1 MVSTLKRAEARAPGA
16 ERGVYAAS
24 TSEYLPS
31 ILCRESAIVSTL
43 KRAEARA
50 PGAVSSCAL
59 MRLGFLTALLLAAT
73 VFTGLAQSPLQNFIT
88 ARDGQ
93 LLDGDQ
99 PFRFISFNIPNLL
112 LVEDN
117 MPFTGSNAWRLP
129 DAYEITDGL
138 ATVKQMGGTVVRT
151 YTITVVRGDQ
161 PPAEVSHVLG
171 PGQFNETAFRSLDQ
185 VLQIANEQ
193 GVRLIIPLVNN
204 WPWMG
209 GRGEYAKFRGK
220 TQNEFWTDPQL
231 IADFKETIRHVLTR
245 TNTLTGVPYNEDKA
259 ILCWETGNELDSPAA
274 WTREIAAYIKSLDH
288 HHLVLDGNTSGM
300 RSGSLDIPD
309 VDMVTTHHYS
319 GGRGGGMAQ
328 TIRNNAAQAKGK
340 KLYLVGEFGF
350 VPTAQM
356 ADAIQAIR
364 DSSAVGGLLWSLRF
378 HNRDGGFYWHSED
391 MGGNRYKAFHWP
403 GSPVA
408 ADYDEI
414 NFMTMVRTNAFAIR
428 GLTPPPIPVPAP
440 PKLLSV
446 TPNGAISWQGSVG
459 ASGYQ
464 VEFNDTN
471 ELTHEWSIWATNVD
485 ESATQYQP
493 QLTLNFRQVDNWQ
506 FRYRSFG
513 LADKWYFRVRAL
525 NEAGRSEPS
534 NIIGPVRLYSN
545 ILVADEL
552 ADFAQVK
559 SHTDGWKLT
568 IRDSRSAKEDATRAV
583 GQAGDALTYA
593 LGAWAGCNCRVY
605 AYFPHEESEVKLAV
619 SQDGQTFQDVPVKKD
634 DYSEPPGDNHYWK
647 RALFH
652 AENIPAGSSLRI
664 TLTGETQIGRV
675 EITQLATHQ

>member
-1 MVSTLKRAEARAPGA
+1 
-16 ERGVYAAS
+16 
-24 TSEYLPS
+24 
-31 ILCRESAIVSTL
+31 
-43 KRAEARA
+43 
-50 PGAVSSCAL
+50 
-59 MRLGFLTALLLAAT
+59 
-73 VFTGLAQSPLQNFIT
+73 
-88 ARDGQ
+88 
-93 LLDGDQ
+93 
-99 PFRFISFNIPNLL
+99 
-112 LVEDN
+112 
-117 MPFTGSNAWRLP
+117 
-129 DAYEITDGL
+129 
-138 ATVKQMGGTVVRT
+138 
-151 YTITVVRGDQ
+151 
-161 PPAEVSHVLG
+161 
-171 PGQFNETAFRSLDQ
+171 
-185 VLQIANEQ
+185 
-193 GVRLIIPLVNN
+193 
-204 WPWMG
+204 
-209 GRGEYAKFRGK
+209 
-220 TQNEFWTDPQL
+220 
-231 IADFKETIRHVLTR
+231 
-245 TNTLTGVPYNEDKA
+245 
-259 ILCWETGNELDSPAA
+259 
-274 WTREIAAYIKSLDH
+274 
-288 HHLVLDGNTSGM
+288 
-300 RSGSLDIPD
+300 
-309 VDMVTTHHYS
+309 
-319 GGRGGGMAQ
+319 
-328 TIRNNAAQAKGK
+328 
-340 KLYLVGEFGF
+340 
-350 VPTAQM
+350 
-356 ADAIQAIR
+356 
-364 DSSAVGGLLWSLRF
+364 
-378 HNRDGGFYWHSED
+378 
-391 MGGNRYKAFHWP
+391 
-403 GSPVA
+403 
-408 ADYDEI
+408 
-414 NFMTMVRTNAFAIR
+414 
-428 GLTPPPIPVPAP
+428 
-440 PKLLSV
+440 LLSV